1 MRGKCKQ
8 ILVGKPEEEG
18 VGVDENNIKTNL

>member
-1 MRGKCKQ
+1 MREKCIQ
-8 ILVGKPEEEG
+8 ILVGKPKEEE